1 MEKLEE
7 INAGRILVCGTQA
20 GGKTAIVTKLAQR
33 TNRQLEFQEDFGG
46 TIETEYLKVA
56 FDEGRFFSLLLPIG
70 GQEKWSKLRTS
81 FGSTAEAMVVI
92 VDSCTKSFWMNS
104 LQQAISISSVL
115 PYNNYPVAFVVTKR
129 DLNEMIR
136 REAEN
141 IGETII
147 KGIESAQHDEVKY
160 YSRGFRVT
168 ERSFTIYGDEIPF
181 SQLEQIIA
189 NSLEQKYFTG
199 LIPGNAKKGKMLL
212 PGFTLVN
219 CRIFSRA
226 LTLGISQ
233 PYVQGD
239 SMSILALLNDMRPT
253 MLELDSNWENL
264 ARKYP
269 NAGSEPR
276 IPIDELSTEV
286 IKDVILDK
294 LLANNN
300 DINNFET
307 EINKISDL
315 TGWNPVGWGHLSVF
329 EEEGLDQAA
338 ELVKQIMKEIA
349 NSEQSAKFT
358 LFNPLEELF

>member
-20 GGKTAIVTKLAQR
+20 GGKTAIVTKLAAR

-70 GQEKWSKLRTS
+70 GQEKWAKLRTS

-92 VDSCTKSFWMNS
+92 VDSCTKGFWMNS

-115 PYNNYPVAFVVTKR
+115 PYNDYPVAFVVTKR
-129 DLNEMIR
+129 DLNEVIKK
-136 REAEN
+136 EAES
-141 IGETII
+141 IGDAIVQ
-147 KGIESAQHDEVKY
+147 GIESAKRDGVKY

-168 ERSFTIYGDEIPF
+168 ERSFNVYGDEIPF
-181 SQLEQIIA
+181 SQLEQIIT
-189 NSLEQKYFTG
+189 NSLEKRYFTG
-199 LIPGNAKKGKMLL
+199 LIPGNARKGRMLL

-226 LTLGISQ
+226 LTLGISE

-264 ARKYP
+264 QRKYP
-269 NAGSEPR
+269 TAGEEPN
-276 IPIDELSTEV
+276 IPSDLTKEE
-286 IKDVILDK
+286 IKKVILEK
-294 LLANNN
+294 LLANDN
-300 DINNFET
+300 DINEFEK
-307 EINKISDL
+307 ELKKMSEL
-315 TGWNPVGWGHLSVF
+315 TGWKHIGWRHISVF

-338 ELVKQIMKEIA
+338 ELIKQIMKEIA

-358 LFNPLEELF
+358 LFDPIEELF